1 MADFISM
8 ADLLAYHTLELLVRR
23 KQLLKKK
30 YWRIYPNQKFVI
42 RHGRLKV

>member
-8 ADLLAYHTLELLVRR
+8 VNKIIASTSYIRTISKKKATIE
-23 KQLLKKK
+23 KK

-42 RHGRLKV
+42 RHG